1 MSDAPLVSPATPS
14 GHPEPPPHDAA
25 TQRMELIISY
35 ILRAGVFVSLSL
47 IVVGTIVSFARHPD
61 YFRSPEGLSHLT
73 HPGHALAHNLDELI
87 DGLAHGRG
95 QAIVALGLV
104 LLIVTPVFRVAVSV
118 FGFMLQRDRVFVWI
132 TALVLALLILSFV
145 LGKTE

>member
-1 MSDAPLVSPATPS
+1 MSDVPLIPPS

-35 ILRAGVFVSLSL
+35 ILRAGVFVSLAL
-47 IVVGTIVSFARHPD
+47 IVIGSVVSFVRHPD
-61 YFRSPEGLSHLT
+61 YMNSREGVAHLT
-73 HPGHALAHNLDELI
+73 HPGHALVHNLDELV
-87 DGLAHGRG
+87 DGVLHGRG

-118 FGFMLQRDRVFVWI
+118 FGFMIQRDRVFVWV
-132 TALVLALLILSFV
+132 TALVLSLLILSFV